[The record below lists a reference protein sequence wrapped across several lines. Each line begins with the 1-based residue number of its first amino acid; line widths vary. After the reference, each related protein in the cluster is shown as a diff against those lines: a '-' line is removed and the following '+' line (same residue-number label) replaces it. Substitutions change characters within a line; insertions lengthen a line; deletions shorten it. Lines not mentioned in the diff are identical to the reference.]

1 MSKTL
6 LDQIKQA
13 NPIITNVANSVTVDQ
28 VANVQNIIG
37 ASPIMSSDPE
47 EAPEMVAIA
56 QALSINIGTLSAEPI
71 HQMKTL
77 MAEAYRQAKPVVID
91 PVAVGSIHYRQK
103 IIDELLALGAPQI
116 IRGNAGKL
124 LI

>member
-1 MSKTL
+1 MVFDFKEVCMSKTL

-37 ASPIMSSDPE
+37 ASPIMSSDRR
-47 EAPEMVAIA
+47 APEMVAA

-71 HQMKTL
+71 HQMRL
-77 MAEAYRQAKPVVID
+77 
-91 PVAVGSIHYRQK
+91 
-103 IIDELLALGAPQI
+103 
-116 IRGNAGKL
+116 
-124 LI
+124 

>member
-47 EAPEMVAIA
+47 EAQKWSLLRRHSA
-56 QALSINIGTLSAEPI
+56 SILG
-71 HQMKTL
+71 
-77 MAEAYRQAKPVVID
+77 
-91 PVAVGSIHYRQK
+91 HYPLNPFTK
-103 IIDELLALGAPQI
+103 
-116 IRGNAGKL
+116 
-124 LI
+124 